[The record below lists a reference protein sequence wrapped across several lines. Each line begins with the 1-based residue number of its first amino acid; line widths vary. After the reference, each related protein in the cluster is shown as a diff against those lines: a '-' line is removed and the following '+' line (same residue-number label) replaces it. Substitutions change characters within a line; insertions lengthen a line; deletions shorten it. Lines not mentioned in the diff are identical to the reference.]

1 MMTLVAAR
9 SKWMLRI
16 SAVVAVLGFTML
28 AAPSSA
34 RAQVSLFGG
43 YSYLR
48 ASVPVGQFGPLG
60 PGTPCPP
67 NCGTPPV
74 ISQDANLANGWEVS
88 AKYSFSPLLG
98 AVADFGGNYGT
109 LNGATVRVNTY
120 LFGPQLSLPGK
131 VSPFVHVL
139 VGAAHEQQDAIANPA
154 YFSLGS
160 DTSFATAIGGGID
173 VKMVPFVAVRL
184 IQVDYLHTSWHGMSQ
199 NQPRVSAGI
208 VLHF

>member
-1 MMTLVAAR
+1 MRMMTHVAAR

-16 SAVVAVLGFTML
+16 SAAIAVLGLAVL
-28 AAPSSA
+28 AAPSRA
-34 RAQVSLFGG
+34 QAQVSLFGG

-48 ASVPVGQFGPLG
+48 ASVPVGQFS
-60 PGTPCPP
+60 
-67 NCGTPPV
+67 GTPPAL
-74 ISQDANLANGWEVS
+74 SQNANLANGWEVS
-88 AKYSFSPLLG
+88 AKYSFFPLLG

-109 LNGATVRVNTY
+109 LDGATVRVNTY
-120 LFGPQLSLPGK
+120 MFGPQLSLPGRI
-131 VSPFVHVL
+131 SPFVHVL
-139 VGAAHEQQDAIANPA
+139 VGFAHEQQDAFASPS

-173 VKMVPFVAVRL
+173 VKVVPFVAVRL
-184 IQVDYLHTSWHGMSQ
+184 IQVDYLRTSWHGMSQ